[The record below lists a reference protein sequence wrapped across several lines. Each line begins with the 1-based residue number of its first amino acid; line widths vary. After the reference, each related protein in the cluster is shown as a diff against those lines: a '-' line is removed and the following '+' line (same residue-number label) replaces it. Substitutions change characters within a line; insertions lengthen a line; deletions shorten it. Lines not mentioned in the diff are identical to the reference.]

1 MRHFLIAGN
10 WKMNKTASEGVS
22 LVESL
27 LALASPSSSVEVVLA
42 PPFTAIPAVAHVLS
56 GQAGRFALAAQ
67 NVFWEE
73 RGAFTGEISPAMLA
87 DLGCRYV
94 IVGHSERRHLL
105 GETDDMVNKKVHAL
119 LRHGLRP
126 ILCVGETKAE
136 RQQGRTHAVVAR
148 HVTQGL
154 DRVSAEQMKLVT
166 LAYEPVWAIG
176 TGDAATPDQA
186 AEVHRHIRALVA
198 SHWSTSISTEL
209 RILYGGSVTAG
220 NVAQYLASP
229 EVNGALV
236 GGACLDADGFAK
248 IIRIADSI
256 I

>member
-10 WKMNKTASEGVS
+10 WKMNKTAAEAVP
-22 LVESL
+22 LVEKFA
-27 LALASPSSSVEVVLA
+27 ALAGPSSRVDVVLA
-42 PPFTAIPAVAHVLS
+42 PPFTALPAVAHVLS
-56 GQAGRFALAAQ
+56 TQAGRFALAAQ

-73 RGAFTGEISPAMLA
+73 RGAFTGEISAPMLA

-136 RQQGRTHAVVAR
+136 RQQGQTHAIVAR

-154 DRVSAEQMKLVT
+154 DRITVEQMKLVT

-186 AEVHRHIRALVA
+186 TDVHRHIRRVVSSQWNAA
-198 SHWSTSISTEL
+198 IATDL
-209 RILYGGSVTAG
+209 RILYGGSVTAS
-220 NVAQYLASP
+220 NVSQFLTSP

-236 GGACLDADGFAK
+236 GGACLDPEGFAK
-248 IIRIADSI
+248 IVAIADSTT
-256 I
+256 